1 MIKLLR
7 YLRRKETIMAVL
19 CILLVLGQ
27 VYFDLLLPDF
37 MSDLTML
44 INTPGSEMAD
54 IWSTG
59 LQMLC
64 CTLAGTFLCILSGY
78 LAARVAAGFSHA
90 VRSKLFGHV
99 LNFGKQEMQQFSVP
113 SLVNRTTNDI
123 SQIQMFV
130 SMGLT
135 VLVRAPVM
143 AIWAV
148 CKILGK
154 SWELSV
160 VTAVVAIFL
169 ITASIII
176 VLIALPRFKLVQK
189 LNDQINRVTRENLT
203 GINVVHAFNAEDYQ
217 NEKFEGPNHQM
228 MKTQMKNQ
236 RLFAILM
243 PMMGLGMNGLSLCI
257 YWLGALLLNNI
268 PLTNFPGRLTMF
280 SDIVV
285 FSTYAGFVILSFML
299 LIMVFVMFPGA
310 QVSAGRINEVLNTH
324 ANIKEGDKTQGS
336 ETGTVEFR
344 NVSFSYPG
352 TSEKQLSNI
361 SFKVN
366 KGETIAFIG
375 ATGSGKTT
383 LVSLIARLYDA
394 TAGTVLI
401 DGVNVKKYTFD
412 SLYNRIGFITQKA
425 ILFSGSINDN
435 IRFGESTTAFT
446 DDVVDEALDIAQAT
460 EFVQKQKLGKD
471 HHIAQGGKNVSGG
484 QKQRLSIA
492 RALARHPEILVFDDS
507 FSALDYR
514 TDAALRAALAENLEG
529 TTCVI
534 VAQRIST
541 IRNADKIVVL
551 EGGKAVGIGTHQ
563 ELMASCDVYR
573 EIAMSQLS
581 EDELADKEV

>member
-99 LNFGKQEMQQFSVP
+99 LNLGKQEMQQFSVP

-189 LNDQINRVTRENLT
+189 LNDQIN
-203 GINVVHAFNAEDYQ
+203 
-217 NEKFEGPNHQM
+217 
-228 MKTQMKNQ
+228 
-236 RLFAILM
+236 
-243 PMMGLGMNGLSLCI
+243 
-257 YWLGALLLNNI
+257 
-268 PLTNFPGRLTMF
+268 
-280 SDIVV
+280 
-285 FSTYAGFVILSFML
+285 
-299 LIMVFVMFPGA
+299 
-310 QVSAGRINEVLNTH
+310 
-324 ANIKEGDKTQGS
+324 
-336 ETGTVEFR
+336 
-344 NVSFSYPG
+344 
-352 TSEKQLSNI
+352 
-361 SFKVN
+361 
-366 KGETIAFIG
+366 
-375 ATGSGKTT
+375 
-383 LVSLIARLYDA
+383 
-394 TAGTVLI
+394 
-401 DGVNVKKYTFD
+401 
-412 SLYNRIGFITQKA
+412 
-425 ILFSGSINDN
+425 
-435 IRFGESTTAFT
+435 
-446 DDVVDEALDIAQAT
+446 
-460 EFVQKQKLGKD
+460 
-471 HHIAQGGKNVSGG
+471 
-484 QKQRLSIA
+484 
-492 RALARHPEILVFDDS
+492 
-507 FSALDYR
+507 
-514 TDAALRAALAENLEG
+514 
-529 TTCVI
+529 
-534 VAQRIST
+534 
-541 IRNADKIVVL
+541 
-551 EGGKAVGIGTHQ
+551 
-563 ELMASCDVYR
+563 
-573 EIAMSQLS
+573 
-581 EDELADKEV
+581 

>member
-1 MIKLLR
+1 MNGYLIAGVLVAIIVLLLATNKKLVETVKNMYKIEELR
-7 YLRRKETIMAVL
+7 KRIFYTIGL
-19 CILLVLGQ
+19 LLVYRLGCFVVIPGINPNMLGADSALADQ
-27 VYFDLLLPDF
+27 MNSNSLL
-37 MSDLTML
+37 
-44 INTPGSEMAD
+44 
-54 IWSTG
+54 G
-59 LQMLC
+59 LLDVFSGGAFANAAI
-64 CTLAGTFLCILSGY
+64 LALG
-78 LAARVAAGFSHA
+78 
-90 VRSKLFGHV
+90 
-99 LNFGKQEMQQFSVP
+99 
-113 SLVNRTTNDI
+113 
-123 SQIQMFV
+123 
-130 SMGLT
+130 
-135 VLVRAPVM
+135 VM
-143 AIWAV
+143 PY
-148 CKILGK
+148 
-154 SWELSV
+154 
-160 VTAVVAIFL
+160 

-366 KGETIAFIG
+366 KG
-375 ATGSGKTT
+375 
-383 LVSLIARLYDA
+383 
-394 TAGTVLI
+394 
-401 DGVNVKKYTFD
+401 
-412 SLYNRIGFITQKA
+412 
-425 ILFSGSINDN
+425 
-435 IRFGESTTAFT
+435 
-446 DDVVDEALDIAQAT
+446 
-460 EFVQKQKLGKD
+460 
-471 HHIAQGGKNVSGG
+471 
-484 QKQRLSIA
+484 
-492 RALARHPEILVFDDS
+492 
-507 FSALDYR
+507 
-514 TDAALRAALAENLEG
+514 
-529 TTCVI
+529 
-534 VAQRIST
+534 
-541 IRNADKIVVL
+541 
-551 EGGKAVGIGTHQ
+551 
-563 ELMASCDVYR
+563 
-573 EIAMSQLS
+573 
-581 EDELADKEV
+581 

>member
-99 LNFGKQEMQQFSVP
+99 LNLGKQEMQQFSVP

-217 NEKFEGPNHQM
+217 TGKFEGPNHQM

-268 PLTNFPGRLTMF
+268 PLTNVPGRLTMF

-299 LIMVFVMFPGA
+299 LIMVFVIFPGA
-310 QVSAGRINEVLNTH
+310 QVW
-324 ANIKEGDKTQGS
+324 
-336 ETGTVEFR
+336 F
-344 NVSFSYPG
+344 
-352 TSEKQLSNI
+352 
-361 SFKVN
+361 
-366 KGETIAFIG
+366 
-375 ATGSGKTT
+375 
-383 LVSLIARLYDA
+383 
-394 TAGTVLI
+394 
-401 DGVNVKKYTFD
+401 
-412 SLYNRIGFITQKA
+412 
-425 ILFSGSINDN
+425 
-435 IRFGESTTAFT
+435 
-446 DDVVDEALDIAQAT
+446 
-460 EFVQKQKLGKD
+460 
-471 HHIAQGGKNVSGG
+471 
-484 QKQRLSIA
+484 
-492 RALARHPEILVFDDS
+492 
-507 FSALDYR
+507 
-514 TDAALRAALAENLEG
+514 
-529 TTCVI
+529 
-534 VAQRIST
+534 
-541 IRNADKIVVL
+541 
-551 EGGKAVGIGTHQ
+551 
-563 ELMASCDVYR
+563 
-573 EIAMSQLS
+573 
-581 EDELADKEV
+581 